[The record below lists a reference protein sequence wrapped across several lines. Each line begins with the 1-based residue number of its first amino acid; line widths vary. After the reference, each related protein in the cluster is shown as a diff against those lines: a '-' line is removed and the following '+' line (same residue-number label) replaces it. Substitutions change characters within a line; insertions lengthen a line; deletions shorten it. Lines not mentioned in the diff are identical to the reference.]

1 MMKSYMTTG
10 ALTKSKK
17 PEGGPPGK
25 AVAPFPGEE
34 AIKSIYGGPVP
45 HEFWCKLKL
54 TRQAVNAML
63 PHKSNRNESS
73 YSKL

>member
-10 ALTKSKK
+10 VLTKSKK

-34 AIKSIYGGPVP
+34 AVKSIYGGPVP
-45 HEFWCKLKL
+45 HEFRRKLKL
-54 TRQAVNAML
+54 TR
-63 PHKSNRNESS
+63 
-73 YSKL
+73 